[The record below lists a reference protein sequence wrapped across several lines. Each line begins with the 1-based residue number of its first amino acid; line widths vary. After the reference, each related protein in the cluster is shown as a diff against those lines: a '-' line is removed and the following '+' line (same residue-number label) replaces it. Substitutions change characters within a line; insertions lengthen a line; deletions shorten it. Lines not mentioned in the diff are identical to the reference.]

1 MSTSHAYYTL
11 IASLPALPPRFDV
24 DRCPITWPRLETRLR
39 MLQAEDQWMLKR
51 LVDFLAWDRQPL
63 QRTDQEVISH
73 YHALMAREGHRLV
86 RSIIDQRID
95 MRLII
100 SGIRR
105 RRLGLA
111 APPDLGQWSGL
122 IRRRWNVPQFGLQAR
137 FPWIAEVERL
147 LALGAAD
154 QIEKLILSV
163 QWATYARAEPHTFF
177 SFEAVLLYVARWAV
191 VHRWTS
197 QNGPL
202 GRERFEST
210 LSKLLESHVVFNN

>member
-1 MSTSHAYYTL
+1 MSTNHSYYTL
-11 IASLPALPPRFDV
+11 IASLPALPSRFDV

-39 MLQAEDQWMLKR
+39 MLDANDQLTLKR

-63 QRTDQEVISH
+63 QRTDQEVIAH
-73 YHALMAREGHRLV
+73 YRALTATDGHRLV
-86 RSIIDQRID
+86 RSIIDQRTD

-100 SGIRR
+100 SAIRR
-105 RRLGLA
+105 RRLDLGP
-111 APPDLGQWSGL
+111 PPDLGQWSGL
-122 IRRRWNVPQFGLQAR
+122 IRRRWNTPQFGLQAR

-147 LALGAAD
+147 LAEGAAD
-154 QIEKLILSV
+154 AIERLVLSV
-163 QWATYARAEPHTFF
+163 QWAMYVRAEPYPLF

-197 QNGPL
+197 QNATL

-210 LSKLLESHVVFNN
+210 LSKLLESHVILNH